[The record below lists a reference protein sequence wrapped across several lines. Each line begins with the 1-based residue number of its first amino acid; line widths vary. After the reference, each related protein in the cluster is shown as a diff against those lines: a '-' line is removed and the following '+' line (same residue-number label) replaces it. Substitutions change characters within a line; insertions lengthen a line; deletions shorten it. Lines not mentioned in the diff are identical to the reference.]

1 MTKEIAQ
8 SIIRT
13 FAELLKVQNLA
24 TDRMDTLEKFD
35 EVFAVSIPDWEEQM
49 KEYLRQGENAEDAIQ
64 SVEEFYA
71 KYHVY
76 DEEGNLVYNRFR
88 VGNPHHTL
96 TITFDSSA
104 PEGQQIKVE
113 EQPTIDSMG
122 LEELREYYEELE
134 DEFSN
139 LEDEEPEEDSD
150 EYDHWE
156 EELSEIESLMEEVQ
170 ERIDELEEETRRVAK
185 FGFSVEI
192 ST

>member
-8 SIIRT
+8 AVIRT
-13 FAELLKVQNLA
+13 FAELLKVQELA

-49 KEYLRQGENAEDAIQ
+49 KEYLKQGENAEDAIQ
-64 SVEEFYA
+64 SIEEFYN

-76 DEEGNLVYNRFR
+76 DDEGNLVYNRVR
-88 VGNPHHTL
+88 SGNPHHTL

-113 EQPTIDSMG
+113 ERPAIDSMS

-134 DEFSN
+134 EEFSN
-139 LEDEEPEEDSD
+139 LEGEEPEEDSD

-156 EELSEIESLMEEVQ
+156 EELSQIESLMEEVQ
-170 ERIDELEEETRRVAK
+170 ERIDELEEETRSVAK

>member
-8 SIIRT
+8 SVIRT
-13 FAELLKVQNLA
+13 FAELLNVQNLA

-35 EVFAVSIPDWEEQM
+35 KVFAVSIPNWEEQM
-49 KEYLRQGENAEDAIQ
+49 KEYLKQGENAEAAIR

-76 DEEGNLVYNRFR
+76 DEEGNLVYNRVR
-88 VGNPHHTL
+88 CGNPHHVL

-113 EQPTIDSMG
+113 EQPAIDSMS
-122 LEELREYYEELE
+122 LDELREYYEELE
-134 DEFSN
+134 EAFSI
-139 LEDEEPEEDSD
+139 LEGEEPEEDSD

-170 ERIDELEEETRRVAK
+170 ERIDELEEETRSVAK